1 MLSSSHCAGP
11 SLSRG
16 ERGRNAPSNPPPAC
30 YINRMTH
37 AIEITGLKKT
47 YRDRKT
53 GEEKVA
59 LKGVDLTI
67 PRGAFFGLLG
77 PNGAGKSTLINILA
91 GTVMKTSGTVKI
103 CGNDID
109 TDVRAAKM
117 SLGVVPQELVLD
129 TFFTVRQALEITAGY
144 YGIPKAK
151 RRTDEIIDAMGLRDK
166 ADSPSRR
173 LSGGMRRRLLI
184 GKALVHTP
192 PVLILDEP
200 TAGVD
205 VELRRSLW
213 EYVRQLNKAG
223 TTILLTTHY
232 LEEAEELCDEIAI
245 INHGNIIAR
254 DSTAALMGG
263 VDSKQVCFTFAAPIS
278 AVPAP
283 LADLQASVA
292 DGKLVIKYQPSQAAM
307 GDILARVSSAGLVIR
322 DLSTEEVELEDLF
335 IALTSAA

>member
-1 MLSSSHCAGP
+1 MTDAAIDI
-11 SLSRG
+11 
-16 ERGRNAPSNPPPAC
+16 RNL
-30 YINRMTH
+30 T
-37 AIEITGLKKT
+37 KT

-53 GEEKVA
+53 GETKAA
-59 LKGVDLTI
+59 LHGVDLTI
-67 PRGAFFGLLG
+67 PRGSFFGLLG
-77 PNGAGKSTLINILA
+77 PNGAGKSTLINIMA
-91 GTVMKTSGTVKI
+91 GTVLKSGGSVLI
-103 CGNDID
+103 NGHDID
-109 TDVRAAKM
+109 TSRKAA
-117 SLGVVPQELVLD
+117 SLSIGVVPQELVLD

-144 YGIPKAK
+144 YGIPKTQ

-213 EYVRQLNKAG
+213 EYVRKLNAAG

-245 INHGNIIAR
+245 IHKGNIIAR
-254 DSTAALMGG
+254 DRKDTLMNG
-263 VDSKQVCFTFAAPIS
+263 VDSKQVIFTLD
-278 AVPAP
+278 AP
-283 LADLQASVA
+283 LAEIPPALAALQATLSN
-292 DGKLVIKYQPSQAAM
+292 GKLVVKYQPSQAHI
-307 GDILARVSSAGLVIR
+307 GDILARVAAAGLTIR
-322 DLSTEEVELEDLF
+322 DLSTKEVDLEDLF
-335 IALTSAA
+335 VAMTSAA